1 MPSADYF
8 RRQADLCV
16 RLSLATSHPE
26 LSSRLIMMAEE
37 YKLRAA
43 EAQAL
48 SPGTEPSNRDT
59 WSKNEAGSAV
69 VQQQQQR
76 QPSGERGGEKTP
88 GGPED
93 LEIT

>member
-1 MPSADYF
+1 
-8 RRQADLCV
+8 
-16 RLSLATSHPE
+16 
-26 LSSRLIMMAEE
+26 MMAEE

-48 SPGTEPSNRDT
+48 LPGTEPSNRDT

-88 GGPED
+88 GGPEGSQRLLD
-93 LEIT
+93 RISAPRGVSLLKNELIIIGWDKLLLAI